1 MVSTSTF
8 IGVLTALA
16 LWLSPQKGSEGPPS
30 PREIRK
36 EVRAWQKEQK
46 REFADPATSPL
57 DSADVKG
64 FRLPFFP
71 IAVDAYHR
79 IEWERCADSAWFEM
93 PTTTARKPIYR
104 KYATLYFTHSD
115 GERYSLTAY
124 QSQSLMQVPEYLDY
138 LFVPFGDATNGSD
151 TYGGGRYVEVTRGEW
166 ILDFNKAYNPYCA
179 YSGRYSCP
187 KVPLE
192 NILDI
197 PILAGTKYAGGH

>member
-8 IGVLTALA
+8 FGVLTAMV
-16 LWLSPQKGSEGPPS
+16 LWLSPQKATEDHPS
-30 PREIRK
+30 RREIRK

-46 REFADPATSPL
+46 RAFAQLTTSPL

-64 FRLPFFP
+64 FHLPFFP
-71 IAVDAYHR
+71 IAPHAYHLVD
-79 IEWERCADSAWFEM
+79 WERCADSTWFEM

-115 GERYSLTAY
+115 GQTYSLIAY
-124 QSQSLMQVPEYLDY
+124 QSQALLDKEEYENY

-192 NILDI
+192 NILSI
-197 PILAGTKYAGGH
+197 PILAGTKYAGQH

>member
-1 MVSTSTF
+1 MTRNLLF
-8 IGVLTALA
+8 VLLVLSCLGATAQEL
-16 LWLSPQKGSEGPPS
+16 PS
-30 PREIRK
+30 RRAIK
-36 EVRAWQKEQK
+36 KDVRAWQKDQNQHMSQLD
-46 REFADPATSPL
+46 ASPL
-57 DSADVKG
+57 DSAARAHFKG
-64 FRLPFFP
+64 LPFYP
-71 IAVDAYHR
+71 VNMGAYQAVK
-79 IEWERCADSAWFEM
+79 WERCADSAWFEM

-115 GERYSLTAY
+115 GQTYSLTAY
-124 QSQSLMQVPEYLDY
+124 QSQALLDDEEYENY

-192 NILDI
+192 NILPI
-197 PILAGTKYAGGH
+197 PILAGTKYAGQH